1 MEITFKNTIDLE
13 RKAYR
18 EIQNIIYTEQSVN
31 GLAQYLVI
39 LYWLSIT
46 TAVMFFT
53 IAIFSPQKG
62 VQNIFL
68 VVSMMLFIALAANHF
83 FLKIT
88 NFAHQ
93 TSTQK
98 TFKQEGEVTVMLT
111 EQGLRETAENY
122 DMFFD
127 WRILKKIY
135 ATTESFYIMFNG
147 ITLYIPMGAFSCP
160 EILNRFAL
168 EMEDLSHS
176 EIIKLQK
183 ENVINNDDEGE

>member
-1 MEITFKNTIDLE
+1 MEISFKNTIDLE
-13 RKAYR
+13 RKAYG

-31 GLAQYLVI
+31 GLVQYLVI

-93 TSTQK
+93 ASTQK
-98 TFKQEGEVTVMLT
+98 TFKQEGEITVLLT
-111 EQGLRETAENY
+111 EEGLRETAENY

-135 ATTESFYIMFNG
+135 ATNDSFYIMFNG
-147 ITLYIPMGAFSCP
+147 ITLYVPLSAFNCP
-160 EILNRFAL
+160 ELLNRFAL

-176 EIIKLQK
+176 EIIKLRPQ
-183 ENVINNDDEGE
+183 EITNDNQSE